1 MKLTDPFFSLK
12 QSLEGDVFTDQ
23 VQKVIYATDASS
35 YREIPQAV
43 TRPKNK
49 EDIRKI
55 IGFACQMGTSVI
67 PRAGGTS
74 LAGQVVGSGI
84 VVDISKYLNKIG
96 ELNVAERWIEV
107 EPGVVLAELNQFL
120 AKHGLQFAPETSTAN
135 RCCIGGMLGNNS
147 CGLHSL
153 VYGSTREHI
162 LEMEGIL
169 SDGSDV
175 TFKSLNTKEFEDKC
189 AGNIEL
195 LETIIYRNIQ
205 ETLEDPAN
213 QKEIRNEFPDPKV
226 TRRNNGY
233 ALDMLLET
241 DPFT

>member
-1 MKLTDPFFSLK
+1 MKSTDPYYSLK
-12 QSLEGDVFTDQ
+12 LSLEGDVFTDQ

-35 YREIPQAV
+35 YREIPAAV

-55 IGFACQMGTSVI
+55 IDFARQNATSVI

-84 VVDISKYLNKIG
+84 VVDISKYLHRIG
-96 ELNVAERWIEV
+96 ELNIGERWIEV

-120 AKHGLQFAPETSTAN
+120 VKYGLQFAPETSTAN

-153 VYGSTREHI
+153 IYGSTREHI
-162 LEMEGIL
+162 LEVEGIL
-169 SDGSDV
+169 SDGSEV
-175 TFKSLNTKEFEDKC
+175 IFKDLTTEEFEAKC
-189 AGNIEL
+189 NGIDSL
-195 LETIIYRNIQ
+195 LETKIYRNIK
-205 ETLEDPAN
+205 EILAN
-213 QKEIRNEFPDPKV
+213 QFNQEEIRSK
-226 TRRNNGY
+226 
-233 ALDMLLET
+233 
-241 DPFT
+241 

>member
-1 MKLTDPFFSLK
+1 MLFRSHRICFIWFVTTKLPRLYAKSLHSAKYFTCKIEQCYIEPDSGFFYGVTPINPQFYWGSLTFCTFGAALSVENPIFEIIFKISFVKPTDPFFPLKESLD
-12 QSLEGDVFTDQ
+12 GDVFTDQ
-23 VQKVIYATDASS
+23 VQRVIYATDASS

-55 IGFACQMGTSVI
+55 IAFARQTGTSVI

-74 LAGQVVGSGI
+74 LAGQVVGPGI

-96 ELNVAERWIEV
+96 ELNIEQRWIEV

-120 AKHGLQFAPETSTAN
+120 SKLGLQFAPETSTAN

-153 VYGSTREHI
+153 I
-162 LEMEGIL
+162 
-169 SDGSDV
+169 
-175 TFKSLNTKEFEDKC
+175 
-189 AGNIEL
+189 
-195 LETIIYRNIQ
+195 
-205 ETLEDPAN
+205 
-213 QKEIRNEFPDPKV
+213 
-226 TRRNNGY
+226 
-233 ALDMLLET
+233 
-241 DPFT
+241 